1 MGKTI
6 SKHKLENM
14 KSIAI
19 YYPSLEHSGGI
30 ERVVIELCR
39 IFHAHEYPCIL
50 ITDEAV
56 SFYANRMTV
65 STVLLPKNKEDRH
78 AFWIKTLSENKIQY
92 VITNGG
98 FGTSWQDDIQ
108 SIHNAGVRIINTV
121 HFSFPSPILFNEAW
135 RSYQEVLEIGLACDA
150 VATVSKIDALWWRS
164 LGCNAHHVQN
174 PFTYYEHNDAKID
187 YTNHTMI
194 WVGRGAPQKK
204 PLEAIKVIKKV
215 VNEIPDARLIM
226 VGLEDGGRSYKSLVD
241 EWGLKDHVTFVA
253 PTNEIGEYYQK
264 ASLHLLTSI
273 TESFCLV
280 IAEAKSYKIPTVMY
294 EIPFLELIE
303 DKKGVY
309 AVKQGDSDRAAR
321 CIVKLF
327 SNPELL
333 KIEGEEA
340 FTTLARFN
348 DEEVIRKWE
357 AIFHSLEKGE
367 SIKPNIGNISVQ
379 ENPYETVIRE
389 IYSAWMNHC
398 EQNVWKIEFFDNIER
413 ATGKSAKGI
422 IDGITNRIIE
432 PLKHIKLKIK

>member
-6 SKHKLENM
+6 PKHKSEIM
-14 KSIAI
+14 KSLAL

-56 SFYANRMTV
+56 SFYANRISI
-65 STVLLPKNKEDRH
+65 STVLLPKNKENRH
-78 AFWIKTLSENKIQY
+78 ASWIKSLSEHKTQY

-98 FGTSWQDDIQ
+98 FDSSWHDDIQ
-108 SIHNAGVRIINTV
+108 SIHEAGARVINTV
-121 HFSFPSPILFNEAW
+121 HFSFPSPMLFNEAW

-150 VATVSKIDALWWRS
+150 LATVSKIDALWWRA

-174 PFTYYEHNDAKID
+174 PFTYYDHRDAKID
-187 YTNHTMI
+187 YTNHTII

-204 PLEAIKVIKKV
+204 PLEAIKVIRKV
-215 VNEIPDARLIM
+215 VNEIPDAQLIM
-226 VGLEDGGRSYKSLVD
+226 VGLEDGGRGYRSLVD
-241 EWGLKDHVTFVA
+241 EWGVKDHVTFVA
-253 PTNEIGEYYQK
+253 PTNEIGEYYKK

-303 DKKGVY
+303 DKKGVHV
-309 AVKQGDSDRAAR
+309 VKQGDSDVAAR
-321 CIVKLF
+321 CIVNLF
-327 SNPELL
+327 SNSEVL
-333 KIEGEEA
+333 KHEGEEA
-340 FTTLARFN
+340 YTTLAHFN
-348 DEEVIRKWE
+348 DEEVIQRWE
-357 AIFHSLEKGE
+357 AIFNSLEKGE
-367 SIKPNIGNISVQ
+367 RIKPDLD
-379 ENPYETVIRE
+379 NPYETVIRE
-389 IYSAWMNHC
+389 IYSAWINHC
-398 EQNVWKIEFFDNIER
+398 EQNVWKIDFFDNIER

-422 IDGITNRIIE
+422 INGLTNKIIG
-432 PLKHIKLKIK
+432 PLKHIKRKIK